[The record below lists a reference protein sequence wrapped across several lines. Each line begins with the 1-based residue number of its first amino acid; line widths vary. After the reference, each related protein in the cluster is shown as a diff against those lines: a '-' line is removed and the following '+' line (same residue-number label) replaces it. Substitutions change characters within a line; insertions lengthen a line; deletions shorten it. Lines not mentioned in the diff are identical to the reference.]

1 MKTLP
6 REVKNNFCFIPIL
19 PEDAVLTQDDSL
31 LYCES
36 DFGDFN
42 VPFSPFMNET
52 KHGFVK

>member
-6 REVKNNFCFIPIL
+6 REVKNTFCFISVL